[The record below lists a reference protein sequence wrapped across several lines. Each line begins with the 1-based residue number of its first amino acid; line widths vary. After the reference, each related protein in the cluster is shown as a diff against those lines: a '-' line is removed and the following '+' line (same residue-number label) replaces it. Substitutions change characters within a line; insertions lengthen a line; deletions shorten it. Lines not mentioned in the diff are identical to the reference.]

1 MSAATHITAMS
12 SVLLSFTWR
21 EHRFTSS
28 RKENMDIPFRFLLD
42 SSNNVIGEYELSRLN
57 HAANLRKEIRTNFE
71 QAVDDLAEA
80 RFARWLL
87 DNRRKL
93 HVRRLK

>member
-1 MSAATHITAMS
+1 
-12 SVLLSFTWR
+12 
-21 EHRFTSS
+21 
-28 RKENMDIPFRFLLD
+28 MDIPFRFLLD